1 MILITKTSDQ
11 TRQRVC
17 VCVFIKC
24 VCVFYTIPFILNARL
39 VDAPAGVTQDQ
50 GRPHGI
56 SQPSVCDAYL
66 HFYLEKHSVAPFIR

>member
-1 MILITKTSDQ
+1 MCVCVFSVC
-11 TRQRVC
+11 VC

-56 SQPSVCDAYL
+56 SQPSVCGAYL